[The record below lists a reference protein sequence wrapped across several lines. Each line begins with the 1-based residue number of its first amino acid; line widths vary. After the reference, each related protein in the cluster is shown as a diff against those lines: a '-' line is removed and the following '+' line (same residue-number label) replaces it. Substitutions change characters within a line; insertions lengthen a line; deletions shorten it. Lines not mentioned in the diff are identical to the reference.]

1 MKENSHNL
9 KKFSFVEEDLPF
21 WQRLLISAIEQATG
35 KQKLIKIYQKIIE
48 QDENGMSFWD
58 RAVVQLDLQIKINGN
73 PLESIPKSGSL
84 LVVANHPFGQID
96 GLVLGYILQKI
107 RPDFKLVAWDILNI
121 SSYFDEVILPISFK
135 DEYASKRN
143 NFMTFRDAV
152 HHLKQ
157 GNAVVIFPAGE
168 TALSRGILGKAKDA
182 QWKKFTSK
190 IVKATDTP
198 VLPVFFHG
206 QNSRLFQIIGNFN
219 LNLKLSMFFHE
230 ICNMIGKDVY
240 LTIGSILNYVDY
252 GSASGDSELIDY
264 LYDETEKL
272 SLQPIL

>member
-1 MKENSHNL
+1 MIEKYNHL
-9 KKFSFVEEDLPF
+9 KDFSFVEGELPI
-21 WQRLLISAIEQATG
+21 WQKLLIRVIEHTTG
-35 KQKLIKIYQKIIE
+35 KRKLIKIYKKIVD
-48 QDENGMSFWD
+48 QDKTGLSFWD
-58 RAVVQLDLQIKINGN
+58 RAVAQLDLQIKINGN

-84 LVVANHPFGQID
+84 LIVANHPFGQID
-96 GLVLGYILQKI
+96 GLVLGYILEKI
-107 RPDFKLVAWDILNI
+107 RPDFKLVAWDILNA
-121 SSYFDEVILPISFK
+121 SSYFKEVILPISFK
-135 DEYASKRN
+135 DEFASKKS
-143 NFMTFRDAV
+143 NFLTMKDSI

-157 GNAVVIFPAGE
+157 GKAVAIFPAGE
-168 TALSRGILGKAKDA
+168 TALSKGVLGKAQEA

-240 LTIGSILNYVDY
+240 LTIGGILNYADY
-252 GSASGDSELIDY
+252 GSAKDDNDLIDF
-264 LYDETEKL
+264 LYNETSKL
-272 SLQPIL
+272 SLQSA

>member
-1 MKENSHNL
+1 MIEKYNQL
-9 KKFSFVEEDLPF
+9 KDFSFVEDELPI
-21 WQRLLISAIEQATG
+21 WQKLLIRVIEHTTG
-35 KQKLIKIYQKIIE
+35 KRKLIKIYKKIVD
-48 QDENGMSFWD
+48 QDKTGLSFWD

-84 LVVANHPFGQID
+84 LIVANHPFGQID
-96 GLVLGYILQKI
+96 GLVLGYILEKI
-107 RPDFKLVAWDILNI
+107 RPDFKLVAWDILNA
-121 SSYFDEVILPISFK
+121 SSYFKEVILPISFR
-135 DEYASKRN
+135 DEFASKKS
-143 NFMTFRDAV
+143 NFLTMKDSI

-157 GNAVVIFPAGE
+157 GKAVAIFPAGE
-168 TALSRGILGKAKDA
+168 TALSKGVLGKAQEA

-230 ICNMIGKDVY
+230 ICNMIGKEVY
-240 LTIGSILNYVDY
+240 LTIGGILNYADY
-252 GSASGDSELIDY
+252 GSVKDDNDLIDF
-264 LYDETEKL
+264 LYNETSKL
-272 SLQPIL
+272 SLQSA

>member
-1 MKENSHNL
+1 
-9 KKFSFVEEDLPF
+9 V
-21 WQRLLISAIEQATG
+21 A
-35 KQKLIKIYQKIIE
+35 
-48 QDENGMSFWD
+48 QDETGQSFWD
-58 RAVVQLDLQIKINGN
+58 RAVAQLELQIKINGN

-84 LVVANHPFGQID
+84 LIVANHPFGQID
-96 GLVLGYILQKI
+96 GLVLGYILEKI
-107 RPDFKLVAWDILNI
+107 RPDFKLVAWDILNV

-143 NFMTFRDAV
+143 NFLTFKDAV

-157 GNAVVIFPAGE
+157 GNAVAIFPAGE
-168 TALSRGILGKAKDA
+168 TALSEGILGKAKDA

-230 ICNMIGKDVY
+230 ICNMIGKDVTM
-240 LTIGSILNYVDY
+240 TIGSILHYSDY
-252 GSASGDSELIDY
+252 RSASNDDDLMDF
-264 LYDETEKL
+264 LYNETEKL
-272 SLQPIL
+272 SFQLI